1 MCANLWNDTVDS
13 GGAPPATIP
22 CSCIFKHVFM
32 QTHMHAGTLAA
43 TLWKAAWLWV
53 KGSLLPTVAERERAD
68 RQPSRTVTKW
78 STGGPRHVCR
88 DLKALFSQALFGFC
102 SPQQLDSTQGK
113 KAFLAPF
120 SVHSFSLF
128 TLSDLAAFWQL
139 IQFLCTKG
147 NDVLNWIIGSF
158 L

>member
-1 MCANLWNDTVDS
+1 MERHCGQWRS
-13 GGAPPATIP
+13 PPAATTIP
-22 CSCIFKHVFM
+22 CSCIFKHVCM

-43 TLWKAAWLWV
+43 TLWKATWLSV
-53 KGSLLPTVAERERAD
+53 KGSLLPRAD

-88 DLKALFSQALFGFC
+88 DLKALFSEALFGFC
-102 SPQQLDSTQGK
+102 SPRQLDSTQEK

-120 SVHSFSLF
+120 CVHSFSLF